1 MTGHDNFIFNLERK
15 QARIKAAI
23 KAYKKQ
29 YLSDTA
35 SSALPKRKKPDSG
48 ADLKSKLLG
57 K

>member
-1 MTGHDNFIFNLERK
+1 MTEHDNFIFNLERK
-15 QARIKAAI
+15 QTRIKTAI
-23 KAYKKQ
+23 KEYKKQ
-29 YLSDTA
+29 WLSHTA